1 MGLPNPVVNQ
11 SKNVNIRPQET
22 ELRYESKLAVTWKR
36 FKKNKLAVTGLI
48 VFTLIV
54 LIAILAPWI
63 SPSKPDVYDILDSNL
78 KPSAKH
84 PFGTDSMGGDIMTR
98 VFYGSRVS
106 LTVAMLT
113 MLCSVTIGVIYGS
126 ISGFFGGI
134 IDNIMMR
141 IVDAIQSIPTFFLL
155 LIVAS
160 LMVPTMWSTIFV
172 ISIFGWTGLARIVRG
187 EILSIKRRD
196 FIEAARATG
205 EKNKS
210 IIFFHVLP
218 NAIAP
223 IVVIATLDIASVILS
238 EAALSFL
245 GLGIQPPTPS
255 WGNML
260 TSAQDLTTVLDY
272 PWAPIFPGMF
282 IIVTVM
288 AVNFIGDGLR
298 DALDPRMK
306 Q

>member
-1 MGLPNPVVNQ
+1 
-11 SKNVNIRPQET
+11 
-22 ELRYESKLAVTWKR
+22 
-36 FKKNKLAVTGLI
+36 
-48 VFTLIV
+48 
-54 LIAILAPWI
+54 
-63 SPSKPDVYDILDSNL
+63 YDILDSNL

-113 MLCSVTIGVIYGS
+113 MLCSVTIGVLYGS